1 MLHTTKSL
9 KNTKNHIFSKKYIWC
24 VLVFLYRIYIY
35 IYICTHFGF
44 NNQFIEFVKT
54 WPIFQ

>member
-35 IYICTHFGF
+35 IYIFALILDLIISLL
-44 NNQFIEFVKT
+44 NS
-54 WPIFQ
+54 